1 MDAPQATIDD
11 VIEQLVRARSEV
23 SESIEVLRAART
35 RIEADAPKLESPQ
48 AVIEYLDF
56 FIGFFL
62 GAAADLDHVMAELPG
77 SPSRA
82 GIDTLR
88 QIASNSSAEQR
99 RCLIFRDKWINKPLP
114 YEDVRPLLNQI
125 SVDSRD
131 QLTAF
136 RNLNIAADHLDKL
149 VTPPAA
155 APPPADGKL
164 DRRALFTRWFGR

>member
-1 MDAPQATIDD
+1 MDQPQASIDD
-11 VIEQLVRARSEV
+11 VIEQLTRARAEA
-23 SESIEVLRAART
+23 SESIELLRASRG
-35 RIEADAPKLESPQ
+35 RIDENSAKLESPK
-48 AVIEYLDF
+48 AVLEYLDF

-62 GAAADLDHVMAELPG
+62 SAAADLDHLIAELPA

-99 RCLIFRDKWINKPLP
+99 RCLMFRDKWINKPLP
-114 YEDVRPLLNQI
+114 YEDLRPVLNQI

-136 RNLNIAADHLDKL
+136 RNLSIAADHLDKL
-149 VTPPAA
+149 AG
-155 APPPADGKL
+155 PPPPPPSPPDGRL
-164 DRRALFTRWFGR
+164 GRRALFTRWFGK